1 MVHEPDPGTLILRA
15 DITNLEPVHPIRC
28 MQPTLTKSEIG
39 GGASAEA
46 EWIEALTGKIVAAV
60 IDYQRGRKYD
70 KITLYGNV
78 KDVIERWSKRLIT
91 RMDEPHIKE
100 P

>member
-46 EWIEALTGKIVAAV
+46 EWVEALTGKIVAAV

-78 KDVIERWSKRLIT
+78 KDVIERGQKG
-91 RMDEPHIKE
+91 
-100 P
+100 